1 MRLNF
6 MPRERRFYDLFGRN
20 SDNVVSAAELL
31 VEILQDPGA
40 ANGRQERISELEHDA
55 DEITHEIVRSIN
67 RTFVTPFDR
76 EDIYELSSGIDDV
89 LDYIK
94 EVSDKHSL
102 YDITT
107 PTPAA
112 IELGALLLESAVQL
126 RDAIRKLESLK
137 GLESHWIEVNR
148 IENQG
153 DQVSRKAISD
163 LFRSGSDPMQV
174 MKLKDVYDNL
184 EDALDRCEDV
194 ANVIEN
200 IVIKNAWCLT
210 FSWS

>member
-1 MRLNF
+1 
-6 MPRERRFYDLFGRN
+6 MPRERRFYELFERN
-20 SDNVVSAAELL
+20 SNNVVAAAELL
-31 VEILQDPGA
+31 VELLKNPA
-40 ANGRQERISELEHDA
+40 APEGRQERISELEHEA
-55 DEITHEIVRSIN
+55 DEITHEIARSIN
-67 RTFVTPFDR
+67 RSFVTPFDR

-89 LDYIK
+89 LDFIK

-107 PTPAA
+107 SAPAA
-112 IELGALLLESAVQL
+112 VELGALLLQSASQL

-137 GLESHWIEVNR
+137 GLEGHWIEINR

-163 LFRSGSDPMQV
+163 LFRSEKDPIHV

-200 IVIKNAWCLT
+200 IVIKNA
-210 FSWS
+210 

>member
-1 MRLNF
+1 
-6 MPRERRFYDLFGRN
+6 MPRERRFYDLFERN
-20 SDNVVSAAELL
+20 SNNVVAAAELL
-31 VEILQDPGA
+31 AELLKNPA
-40 ANGRQERISELEHDA
+40 APEGRQERISELEHEA

-76 EDIYELSSGIDDV
+76 EDIYALSSGVDDV

-107 PTPAA
+107 SAPAA
-112 IELGALLLESAVQL
+112 VELGALLVQSASQL
-126 RDAIRKLESLK
+126 RDAIRKLQSLK
-137 GLESHWIEVNR
+137 GIESHWIEVNR

-163 LFRSGSDPMQV
+163 LFRSDSDPIHV

-200 IVIKNAWCLT
+200 IVIKNA
-210 FSWS
+210 